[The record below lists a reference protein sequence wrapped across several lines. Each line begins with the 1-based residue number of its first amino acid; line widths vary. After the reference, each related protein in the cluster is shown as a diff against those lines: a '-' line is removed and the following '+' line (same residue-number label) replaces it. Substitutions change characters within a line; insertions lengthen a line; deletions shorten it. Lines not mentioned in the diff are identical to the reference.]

1 MAVNLRTPLLAVAA
15 ALSLLLSAQPAGA
28 AQKTIRQTVDSD
40 RNYSSLAALIRTAG
54 MTKDLSGKSRYTLIA
69 PTNKAFKALGS
80 TSRERLAKD
89 RDYARTV
96 LRHHMLKG
104 AVKAAN
110 LLALDGKTIT
120 PLASDPIG
128 VAVKRGVLLLNT
140 TTKLIKTDIEASNG
154 LIHVSNRVLL
164 PPTE

>member
-1 MAVNLRTPLLAVAA
+1 VNLRTTLLAAA
-15 ALSLLLSAQPAGA
+15 AGFSLLLCAQPASS
-28 AQKTIRQTVDSD
+28 AQKTIRQTVGSD
-40 RNYSSLAALIRTAG
+40 KNYSSLVALIKTAG
-54 MTKDLSGKSRYTLIA
+54 MTKELSGKARYTLIA
-69 PTNKAFKALGS
+69 PTNKAFKALGT

-120 PLASDPIG
+120 PLASDPIP
-128 VAVKRGVLLLNT
+128 VAVKRGTLLLNET
-140 TTKLIKTDIEASNG
+140 AKLIKTDIEASNG
-154 LIHVSNRVLL
+154 LVHVSNRVLL